1 MKRYIHE
8 AGGGRV
14 RRWLASGTPATSR
27 LSEVELASA
36 LIRRWRE
43 GAFSAAERDR
53 ALSALASDLA
63 ALTVVEIVPAVA
75 ASARTLLMRHPL
87 RAGDALQLASC
98 LHLREAVGEAVAFA
112 GFDDRLN
119 GAAAEEGLRLLR

>member
-1 MKRYIHE
+1 VKRYVHE

-27 LSEVELASA
+27 LSEVEVASA
-36 LIRRWRE
+36 LTHRWRD
-43 GAFSAAERDR
+43 GAFSEAERDR
-53 ALSALASDLA
+53 ALAALASDLT

-75 ASARTLLMRHPL
+75 QAARQLLLRHAL

-112 GFDDRLN
+112 GFDERLN
-119 GAAAEEGLRLLR
+119 GAAAKEGLRLLR